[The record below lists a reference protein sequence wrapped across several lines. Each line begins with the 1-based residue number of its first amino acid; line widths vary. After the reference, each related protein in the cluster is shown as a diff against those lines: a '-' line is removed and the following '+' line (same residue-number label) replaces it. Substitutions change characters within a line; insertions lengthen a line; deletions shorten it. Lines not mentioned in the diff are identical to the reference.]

1 MILEDEKQLIRI
13 ISNRRF
19 IIEKSLWLWDV
30 RKILDLAIIISAAIR
45 TLKTISVVDI
55 VSKEEKFDKERLMWF
70 ICIRFITEIIVSKN
84 KEAIVTHQ

>member
-1 MILEDEKQLIRI
+1 
-13 ISNRRF
+13 
-19 IIEKSLWLWDV
+19 LWDV

-70 ICIRFITEIIVSKN
+70 KCIRFITEIIVSKN